1 MSCTCGAS
9 QSCTYKVPIFQH
21 FNCEETK
28 ALLQGIKRK
37 AYKKGERLFRE
48 GEPADALYIV
58 NEGKVKIF
66 NYTKDGREQILHI
79 LNEGDFWGE
88 LQLLQET
95 TFNCYAKA
103 IEDCRICLITKS
115 HFQKLMLEKPEMS
128 LKVLEVLSQRLIHLE
143 QLTLMLSNQ
152 DPESKLAYLL
162 LELAKKE
169 GIQIGS
175 KMLIHL
181 PFTREEM
188 ANYTGLTRETVS
200 RKLHQ
205 LSEKGIINII
215 GHRKIEILDVA
226 YLKDLL

>member
-28 ALLQGIKRK
+28 ALLQVIKRK
-37 AYKKGERLFRE
+37 AYKKGEMLFRE
-48 GEPADALYIV
+48 GEPADALFII

-128 LKVLEVLSQRLIHLE
+128 LKVLEVISQRLIHLE
-143 QLTLMLSNQ
+143 NLTLILANNHP
-152 DPESKLAYLL
+152 DSKLAYLL
-162 LELAKKE
+162 LDLSQRYGVQTE
-169 GIQIGS
+169 S
-175 KMLIHL
+175 KIVVNL

-200 RKLHQ
+200 RKLNQ
-205 LSEKGIINII
+205 LSEKGIIKII
-215 GHRKIEILDVA
+215 GHKKIEILDLA
-226 YLKDLL
+226 YLKNLI